1 MRHTVFENKSH
12 HFSEECTPWGS
23 KLENRIKHI
32 LKEDPELLELMNEF
46 DTLYKKFSTSLDEL
60 KETLGKLKADIDN
73 KSKTEEK

>member
-1 MRHTVFENKSH
+1 MKYTVFENKDH
-12 HFSEECTPWGS
+12 HLLEECTPWDS

-46 DTLYKKFSTSLDEL
+46 ETLYKKFSTSLDEL
-60 KETLGKLKADIDN
+60 KETLGKLKADTDN